1 MTVRLVLWGCGDR
14 CFGRGWVPRQERPQV
29 AVEVGWEL
37 EWNLESSRQRS
48 WCMHMGGL
56 EPHEKLSP
64 AGSGPASLQ
73 PRSLW
78 LSFQA
83 TYIPVRPPL
92 PGWGE
97 ARERWA
103 GKSLESGSIIPTWKV
118 AVSQG
123 RMEGQDRTR
132 KQGMGASR
140 AARIL
145 SWGEEEAVSW
155 GVVILL
161 PRGAHVHQPGQAAG
175 AGHGCQAR
183 RCPISLGPVGWTCF
197 LCPCVHPDHLILLFY
212 TSDSQ
217 QNYFCQNLCYD
228 SRGRVVFRDAFEIL
242 LNNLWVM
249 MEHFNKSPILIF
261 VCILD

>member
-1 MTVRLVLWGCGDR
+1 M
-14 CFGRGWVPRQERPQV
+14 
-29 AVEVGWEL
+29 
-37 EWNLESSRQRS
+37 
-48 WCMHMGGL
+48 
-56 EPHEKLSP
+56 
-64 AGSGPASLQ
+64 
-73 PRSLW
+73 
-78 LSFQA
+78 
-83 TYIPVRPPL
+83 
-92 PGWGE
+92 
-97 ARERWA
+97 
-103 GKSLESGSIIPTWKV
+103 ESGSIIPTWKV

-197 LCPCVHPDHLILLFY
+197 LCPRVHPDHLILLFY

-228 SRGRVVFRDAFEIL
+228 SRRQAAQRAQEVQRSWALFSSTPPGPGLPSL
-242 LNNLWVM
+242 LA
-249 MEHFNKSPILIF
+249 KSVTNTSLAPATLIS
-261 VCILD
+261 